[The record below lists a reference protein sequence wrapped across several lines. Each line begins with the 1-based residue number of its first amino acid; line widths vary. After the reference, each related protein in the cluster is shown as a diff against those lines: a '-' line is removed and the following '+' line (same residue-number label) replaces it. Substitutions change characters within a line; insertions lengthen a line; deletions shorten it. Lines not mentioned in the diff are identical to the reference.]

1 MKNYLLLTFVSLM
14 LASCS
19 QQQFAFRKK
28 ITVNHTDKVTVKT
41 QPHNTNDN
49 SIDHT
54 SNVEAS
60 EQITYNE
67 PHSFIAQQEE
77 LAPTNVSV
85 LPDDTIRKKYKFDD
99 EIKTTDRNSS
109 PNSLNDNTSAPNAAS
124 EKSLSTYA
132 ILGFAFGLSSLFLY
146 FTAIPGLIFSILA
159 LKTKNKGSFAF
170 AILGLLLSLVWPIVI
185 TIIII
190 TWGN

>member
-1 MKNYLLLTFVSLM
+1 MKNYLILTFAALM

-28 ITVNHTDKVTVKT
+28 ITVNHTDKVIVKT

-54 SNVEAS
+54 TNVEAS

-85 LPDDTIRKKYKFDD
+85 LPDDTIRKKYKFD
-99 EIKTTDRNSS
+99 EEKKPNNS
-109 PNSLNDNTSAPNAAS
+109 NSQNNDYELDSKADKDAFIGF
-124 EKSLSTYA
+124 
-132 ILGFAFGLSSLFLY
+132 ILGLAGLIIVPLA
-146 FTAIPGLIFSILA
+146 AIPGLIYSIRG
-159 LKTKNKGSFAF
+159 LKSYKRKGF
-170 AILGLLLSLVWPIVI
+170 AIAGLIINVLAILILLFFFL
-185 TIIII
+185 III
-190 TWGN
+190 TFMLSF

>member
-1 MKNYLLLTFVSLM
+1 MKNYLILILAALM

-28 ITVNHTDKVTVKT
+28 IAVNHSDKVTVKT
-41 QPHNTNDN
+41 QPHNT
-49 SIDHT
+49 SDHT
-54 SNVEAS
+54 SNVEAN

-67 PHSFIAQQEE
+67 PHSFLYQQEK

-85 LPDDTIRKKYKFDD
+85 IPDDTIRKKYKFDE
-99 EIKTTDRNSS
+99 EIKATDRNSL
-109 PNSLNDNTSAPNAAS
+109 PNSLNENTSAPNAAS
-124 EKSLSTYA
+124 EKSLFTYA
-132 ILGFAFGLSSLFLY
+132 ILGFAFGLSSVFLIL
-146 FTAIPGLIFSILA
+146 TAIPGLIFSILA
-159 LKTKNKGSFAF
+159 LKTKNKGSFAL
-170 AILGLLLSLVWPIVI
+170 AILGLLLSLFWPIVI